1 MLVLELNRFLHMP
14 GRVPPAPVPW
24 DLVVA
29 DVAIIGITV
38 GLVAMSLKGIAE
50 IVRGRRE
57 VARAAR

>member
-1 MLVLELNRFLHMP
+1 
-14 GRVPPAPVPW
+14 
-24 DLVVA
+24 VVA